1 MVRMYEA
8 QDQTGDTR
16 VGTVVK
22 PIDRHLS
29 IYANS
34 SEEAEAALHRDV
46 LNQKLPGGKV
56 YQLCPWVGNPE
67 LIRSIAFA
75 LDGSSERVFL
85 DPASGPY
92 GELRRIRIPTTS
104 QPLSAN
110 RKETT
115 EEQLTLFHLEPF
127 RHN

>member
-8 QDQTGDTR
+8 QDQTGDTSA
-16 VGTVVK
+16 GTVVK

-29 IYANS
+29 IYAAS

-46 LNQKLPGGKV
+46 WNKKLPGGRV

-67 LIRSIAFA
+67 LIRSVAFA
-75 LDGSSERVFL
+75 TDGSSARVFL

-92 GELRRIRIPTTS
+92 GELRRIRLPRGS
-104 QPLSAN
+104 SPNPQ
-110 RKETT
+110 RT
-115 EEQLTLFHLEPF
+115 ENAGEQLDLFPT
-127 RHN
+127 R

>member
-8 QDQTGDTR
+8 QDQSGDTR
-16 VGTVVK
+16 AGTIVK

-46 LNQKLPGGKV
+46 ANKKLPAGAV
-56 YQLCPWVGNPE
+56 YQLCPWIGNPE
-67 LIRSIAFA
+67 LIRSIAFSSE
-75 LDGSSERVFL
+75 GVSERVFL

-92 GELRRIRIPTTS
+92 GELRRIRLPRGV
-104 QPLSAN
+104 QP
-110 RKETT
+110 RPEGETT
-115 EEQLTLFHLEPF
+115 GEQLSLFPAQ
-127 RHN
+127 